1 MTAPEISSA
10 NWSMKVLTKASAFGV
25 LFGADY
31 ESLLASLRRL
41 CASKPPV
48 HVYSQFSFRLQ
59 LPRESARDDV
69 RKLRPPILA
78 AIPDQ
83 HSTLVY
89 DSGGSNFPQHSA
101 LIRLVPNFPPPTSLW
116 ESYSDKVRAA
126 QVISI

>member
-10 NWSMKVLTKASAFGV
+10 NWSMKVLTKASAFGE
-25 LFGADY
+25 LFGADD

-41 CASKPPV
+41 FALQSPPV

-59 LPRESARDDV
+59 LPRESARNDV
-69 RKLRPPILA
+69 RKLRSPILA

-89 DSGGSNFPQHSA
+89 DSGGSNLPQHSA

-116 ESYSDKVRAA
+116 ESDKVRTA